1 MEYDIFLYI
10 WIICLF
16 LILTLCVIS
25 VILQTNRSIKLG
37 LKKSELYSQLKTVR
51 ITRGLRQEENVYHL
65 KGIVDGINYD
75 IEVNESEY
83 EFYK

>member
-51 ITRGLRQEENVYHL
+51 ITRGLREEENVYHL
-65 KGIVDGINYD
+65 KGIVDGVSYD

>member
-10 WIICLF
+10 WIICSF

-65 KGIVDGINYD
+65 KGIVDGVSYD

>member
-37 LKKSELYSQLKTVR
+37 LKKSELYSQLKTIR

>member
-65 KGIVDGINYD
+65 KGIVDGVSYD